1 MSKIKDALLNK
12 KGYIGFI
19 TAGDPSLEKTEE
31 FVLEMERAGAAL
43 VEIGVPFSDPI
54 AEGASVQNANVR
66 ALAAGCTTD
75 KVFNMV
81 KSLRGKTQIPIM
93 FCAYLNTL
101 YKYGYDKFCAACQES
116 GVDGVIIPDMP
127 YEERG
132 EITPIAEQYEI
143 DIISLVAPSTKERI
157 QMIAKEAKGL
167 IYMIS
172 SEANAGDE
180 EVISNPETIV
190 KVIREVTDVPVAVE
204 AGINTKEQVA
214 KYSAVADGA
223 IAGSGIIKLIGK
235 HGSQAGTEV
244 YKYVAD
250 MVNALAK

>member
-1 MSKIKDALLNK
+1 MSKIKNALLNK

-31 FVLEMERAGAAL
+31 FVLEIERAGAAL

-54 AEGASVQNANVR
+54 AEGPSVQNANVR

-75 KVFNMV
+75 KVFEMV
-81 KSLRGKTQIPIM
+81 KSLRQKTQIPLM

-101 YKYGYDKFCAACQES
+101 YKYGYDKFCVACQEA

-132 EITPIAEQYEI
+132 EITPIAEKYGI

-157 QMIAKEAKGL
+157 QTIAKEATGL

-172 SEANAGDE
+172 SEANVSDGEIITDTE
-180 EVISNPETIV
+180 EIV
-190 KVIREVTDVPVAVE
+190 KTIHEVTDVPVAVE
-204 AGINTKEQVA
+204 AGINTREQVA

-235 HGSQAGTEV
+235 HGAEAGPKV
-244 YKYVAD
+244 YEYVSE

>member
-1 MSKIKDALLNK
+1 MSKIKEAFANGK
-12 KGYIGFI
+12 AFIPFI
-19 TAGDPSLEKTEE
+19 TCGDPDLETTAKI
-31 FVLEMERAGAAL
+31 VRAAAENGADIIEL
-43 VEIGVPFSDPI
+43 GIPFSDPI

-75 KVFNMV
+75 KVFAMV
-81 KSLRGKTQIPIM
+81 KSLRQKTQIPLM
-93 FCAYLNTL
+93 LCAYLNTL
-101 YKYGYDKFCAACQES
+101 YKYGYDKFCEACQEA

-132 EITPIAEQYEI
+132 ELTPIAEKYGI

-180 EVISNPETIV
+180 EVISDTKAIV
-190 KVIREVTDVPVAVE
+190 DAIHEVTDVPVAIE

-235 HGSQAGTEV
+235 HGVEAGPKV
-244 YKYVAD
+244 YEYVSD